1 MQYKEVIKMAK
12 TASKTVNLNDMNDD
26 IDKKFEKL
34 SSAAARRIDNGG
46 TRPKPKAKAK
56 AKAKPA
62 KKK

>member
-12 TASKTVNLNDMNDD
+12 TVNLNDMKED

-34 SSAAARRIDNGG
+34 SPAAARKIDNGG

>member
-1 MQYKEVIKMAK
+1 MAK

-34 SSAAARRIDNGG
+34 SSSAARRIDNGG

-56 AKAKPA
+56 TKPA